1 MPVLGHAETS
11 EGAPARG
18 TILIVDDDPAVLDML
33 RLLFDDQ
40 GQRTIVASD
49 GHQALELVKG
59 STMPDLIVADYN
71 LPNGITGLEIIA
83 RLQARAQQTIPAIIL
98 TGDIST
104 ESLRDIA
111 GHGCVH
117 LNKPVRAKDLIR
129 LIQKLLA
136 KPATTAPAT
145 VEQLPLHLETRRSST
160 VFVVDD
166 DQAVG
171 EAIGDLLQENGYSV
185 RLFKD
190 AAAFLVAYRP
200 GCHGCLLV
208 DALMPGMSGVALIER
223 LKSDGHDLPAIVIT
237 GSGAVPMAVQAMKA
251 GAVDFIEKPVGH
263 QDLLASVQRALERT
277 RDTAALS
284 KLRET
289 AATCVA
295 TLTSRQRQILDLV
308 LAGHPSKNIAA
319 DLGISQRTVD
329 NHRAAIMRKTGS
341 TSLPALIRTAIA
353 AA

>member
-1 MPVLGHAETS
+1 MRLGRTRFPHGSRTHESQDNDSTKAAT
-11 EGAPARG
+11 GRP
-18 TILIVDDDPAVLDML
+18 DPAAAE
-33 RLLFDDQ
+33 RA
-40 GQRTIVASD
+40 RI
-49 GHQALELVKG
+49 
-59 STMPDLIVADYN
+59 

-136 KPATTAPAT
+136 KPAATAPAT

-190 AAAFLVAYRP
+190 AAAFLEAYRP